1 MTVNISKP
9 ALNLREEL
17 ASLRNQGASRED
29 KLYLDG
35 LVTNGQFAYDG
46 DWDLVNFTISG
57 GKATHTQSGTGKL
70 IQSGIGLIEGNIYV
84 LKFDVANRT
93 QGNLYPRLG
102 SYSNLATLS
111 SSANGSHTYVVEA
124 QSDDRIEFVANSGF
138 DGEIDNVSV
147 YEAGKNL
154 AKNGEFQA
162 STVNW
167 SVEGDAA
174 TALSINNERLKIDA
188 ATSYDGAKQTLSTII
203 GKTYTIEAEYE
214 LGTSTAA
221 GLRLFGNSTT
231 QATASSGTITLT
243 EVATIT
249 APSLRLTSGASTG
262 SVFFKSVRVYEG
274 NHPVIQRVSSA
285 YDVKDV
291 YIDGELAREGEGYDY
306 QVKTDGIDQWI
317 KLEVEPTSAT
327 ETVVI
332 GVRK

>member
-35 LVTNGQFAYDG
+35 IITNGQFAYDG
-46 DWDLVNFTISG
+46 DWELTEFTISG
-57 GKATHTQSGTGKL
+57 GKATHTQSGTGTLMQSDLGL
-70 IQSGIGLIEGNIYV
+70 IQNNIYV

-102 SYSNLATLS
+102 SYSNLETLS
-111 SSANGSHTYVVEA
+111 SNANGSHTYIVKA
-124 QSDDRIEFVANSGF
+124 QNVDRIEFVANSGF

-147 YEAGKNL
+147 QEVGRNL
-154 AKNGEFQA
+154 VSNGEFDRDLLWSKGTDWSITGGVALHSSTNA
-162 STVNW
+162 SYLQQDHDV
-167 SVEGDAA
+167 VE
-174 TALSINNERLKIDA
+174 T
-188 ATSYDGAKQTLSTII
+188 
-203 GKTYTIEAEYE
+203 GKTYFLSYDIVTIGSGQVMAYGVNSYGIG
-214 LGTSTAA
+214 GTTA
-221 GLRLFGNSTT
+221 GTY
-231 QATASSGTITLT
+231 SGTF
-243 EVATIT
+243 VATNNIIRFRAT
-249 APSLRLTSGASTG
+249 GNAQIDNVRL
-262 SVFFKSVRVYEG
+262 YEG

-317 KLEVEPTSAT
+317 KLEVEPTSTT